1 MLKYMMVYIV
11 FIITNQHYQFIYIG
25 GKMGKLFGTDGV
37 RGIANKDLTPELA
50 YKLGRIG
57 GFFLTKG
64 KKRPKM
70 VVGMDTRI
78 SGDMLE
84 GALSAGLNSA
94 GVDVLY
100 LGILPTPAVAC
111 MIKTLK
117 ANGGVMIT
125 ASHNPVE
132 YNGIKFFNEQGLK
145 LTDETENSIEEYLL
159 NNIDIDYRPVS
170 GEIGRKIL
178 VESPT
183 DMYKDFLKKTINV
196 NLEGMKI
203 AVDCGNG
210 AVYKAAPELLSELG
224 ASVYVIHNEPNGIN
238 INVECG
244 STKTEEIQ
252 KLVLET
258 GADVGLSFDG
268 DADRLIAADEKG
280 NIVDGDHVLAICG
293 THMKENGKLK
303 SNAVIGTVMTNM
315 GLDVCLKA
323 HNIDIIKTKV
333 GDRYVLEE
341 MLKGNH
347 SIGGEQSGHII
358 FLDYN
363 TTGDGLLTALQ
374 LLSVV
379 KEKNT
384 NLSELASIMQVMPQ
398 TLVNAHVSPEKKNA
412 YLDDEIIKNKIQ
424 EIEDHFSG
432 KGRVLIRPSGT
443 EPMVR
448 VMIEGENQ
456 SELDMYANELA
467 KLIEERLK

>member
-1 MLKYMMVYIV
+1 
-11 FIITNQHYQFIYIG
+11 
-25 GKMGKLFGTDGV
+25 MGKLFGTDGV
-37 RGIANKDLTPELA
+37 RGIANKDLSPELA
-50 YKLGRIG
+50 FKLGRIG
-57 GFFLTKG
+57 GYFLTKG

-94 GVDVLY
+94 GVDILY

-111 MIKTLK
+111 MIKKLK
-117 ANGGVMIT
+117 ADGGVMIT

-132 YNGIKFFNEQGLK
+132 YNGIKFFNEHGLK
-145 LTDETENSIEEYLL
+145 LTDETEDSIEEYLL
-159 NNIDIDYRPVS
+159 NNIDIDYHPVS
-170 GEIGRKIL
+170 GEIGRKIR
-178 VESPT
+178 VENPIKLY
-183 DMYKDFLKKTINV
+183 MDFLKETINV
-196 NLEGMKI
+196 DFKGIKV

-210 AVYKAAPELLSELG
+210 AVYKAAPELLKELG
-224 ASVYVIHNEPNGIN
+224 AQVYVIHNDPNGVN

-244 STKTEEIQ
+244 STKPEEMQ
-252 KLVLET
+252 KLILET

-268 DADRLIAADEKG
+268 DADRLIAADENG

-293 THMKENGKLK
+293 THMKEKGILK

-315 GLDVCLKA
+315 GLDICLKEN
-323 HNIDIIKTKV
+323 NIDIIKTKV

-363 TTGDGLLTALQ
+363 TTGDGLLTGLQ
-374 LLSVV
+374 LLSVM

-384 NLSELASIMQVMPQ
+384 KLSKLASIMKVMPQ
-398 TLVNAHVSPEKKNA
+398 VLVNAHVAADKKNS
-412 YLDDEIIKNKIQ
+412 YLEDEIIKNKIH
-424 EIEDHFSG
+424 EIENHFSG

-456 SELDMYANELA
+456 EELDMYAHELA

>member
-1 MLKYMMVYIV
+1 
-11 FIITNQHYQFIYIG
+11 
-25 GKMGKLFGTDGV
+25 MGKLFGTDGV

-50 YKLGRIG
+50 FKLGRIG
-57 GFFLTKG
+57 GYFLTKG

-78 SGDMLE
+78 SGYMLE

-100 LGILPTPAVAC
+100 LGVIPTPAVAS
-111 MIKTLK
+111 MIKMLK
-117 ANGGVMIT
+117 ADGGVMIT

-132 YNGIKFFNEQGLK
+132 YNGIKFFNELGLK
-145 LTDETENSIEEYLL
+145 LTDETENSIEEYLI

-170 GEIGRKIL
+170 GEIGRKTIIENP
-178 VESPT
+178 V
-183 DMYKDFLKKTINV
+183 DMYKDFLKETINV
-196 NLEGMKI
+196 NLEGIKV

-224 ASVYVIHNEPNGIN
+224 ANVYVIHNEPNGVN

-244 STKTEEIQ
+244 STRPEEMQ
-252 KLVLET
+252 KLILET

-280 NIVDGDHVLAICG
+280 NLVDGDHILAICG
-293 THMKENGKLK
+293 THMKEKGMLK

-315 GLDVCLKA
+315 GLDICLKEN
-323 HNIDIIKTKV
+323 NINIIKTKV

-374 LLSVV
+374 LLSVM

-384 NLSELASIMQVMPQ
+384 KLSELAGIMRVMPQ

-412 YLDDEIIKNKIQ
+412 YLEDEIIKNKIQ
-424 EIEDHFSG
+424 EIENHFSG

>member
-1 MLKYMMVYIV
+1 MWKYAK
-11 FIITNQHYQFIYIG
+11 IYCEQSIFSG

-50 YKLGRIG
+50 FKLGRIG
-57 GFFLTKG
+57 GYFLTKG

-78 SGDMLE
+78 SGYMLE

-100 LGILPTPAVAC
+100 LGVIPTPAVAS
-111 MIKTLK
+111 MIKMLK
-117 ANGGVMIT
+117 ADGGVMIT

-132 YNGIKFFNEQGLK
+132 YNGIKFFNELGLK
-145 LTDETENSIEEYLL
+145 LTDETENSIEEYLI

-170 GEIGRKIL
+170 GEIGRKTIIENP
-178 VESPT
+178 V
-183 DMYKDFLKKTINV
+183 DMYKDFLKETINV
-196 NLEGMKI
+196 NLEGIKV

-224 ASVYVIHNEPNGIN
+224 ANVYVIHNEPNGVN

-244 STKTEEIQ
+244 STRPEEMQ
-252 KLVLET
+252 KLILET

-280 NIVDGDHVLAICG
+280 NLVDGDHILAICG
-293 THMKENGKLK
+293 THMKEKGMLK

-315 GLDVCLKA
+315 GLDICLKEN
-323 HNIDIIKTKV
+323 NINIIKTKV

-374 LLSVV
+374 LLSVM

-384 NLSELASIMQVMPQ
+384 KLSELAGIMRVMPQ

-412 YLDDEIIKNKIQ
+412 YLEDEIIKNKIQ
-424 EIEDHFSG
+424 EIENHFSG

>member
-1 MLKYMMVYIV
+1 
-11 FIITNQHYQFIYIG
+11 
-25 GKMGKLFGTDGV
+25 MGKLFGTDGV

-374 LLSVV
+374 LISVV

-456 SELDMYANELA
+456 SELDIYANELA

>member
-1 MLKYMMVYIV
+1 
-11 FIITNQHYQFIYIG
+11 
-25 GKMGKLFGTDGV
+25 MGKLFGTDGV